1 MGFPIK
7 FNWVLQ
13 TNQNSSLEVGKTY
26 NFSKSGNRNFPL
38 GTPIDLINS
47 KREAIAKISVLE
59 FTNKKDETTGKFR
72 VLKIY
77 EGEEKTILTAYWIEN
92 Q

>member
-38 GTPIDLINS
+38 ETPIDLIDS
-47 KREAIAKISVLE
+47 ERGAIAKISVLE
-59 FTNKKDETTGKFR
+59 FTNKRNETIGKFR

-77 EGEEKTILTAYWIEN
+77 EGKEKTILTDYWIEN